1 MNGPTVPEMC
11 DGGLVEPGRPDDP
24 RFLGE
29 RQVHVVN
36 MAADGS
42 HGRHVHHGTAR
53 QTDGL
58 GTETEQVRVEKQG
71 TKCVS
76 FAV

>member
-1 MNGPTVPEMC
+1 MDLPKMC

-58 GTETEQVRVEKQG
+58 GTEREQVRVE
-71 TKCVS
+71 
-76 FAV
+76 